1 MHFGYCGE
9 TALSGGV
16 EAICGIVYSQ
26 WAANAHHP
34 VALLK
39 VFIYFEHPMGTK
51 GSIPAARLLF
61 LL

>member
-1 MHFGYCGE
+1 
-9 TALSGGV
+9 
-16 EAICGIVYSQ
+16 
-26 WAANAHHP
+26 
-34 VALLK
+34 LK

>member
-1 MHFGYCGE
+1 MLQE
-9 TALSGGV
+9 ASGFYFHRLLI
-16 EAICGIVYSQ
+16 ICGNLK
-26 WAANAHHP
+26 AADAHHP

>member
-1 MHFGYCGE
+1 MRQE
-9 TALSGGV
+9 ASGFYFHRLLI
-16 EAICGIVYSQ
+16 ICGNLK
-26 WAANAHHP
+26 AANAHHP